1 MKHIEYG
8 YELCA
13 GRPLEGRALAE
24 LQAFLAERGL
34 TYAPGIDHSA
44 VIRDGAGRIA
54 AAASLDRNIVK
65 CAAVRP
71 DLQGTGLMASLITHL
86 RQESVSRGG
95 DSLFLYTK
103 PQNKRQFAE
112 LGFYEVAET

>member
-1 MKHIEYG
+1 M
-8 YELCA
+8 
-13 GRPLEGRALAE
+13 
-24 LQAFLAERGL
+24 GL

-44 VIRDGAGRIA
+44 VIRDEAGRIA
-54 AAASLDRNIVK
+54 AAASLDRNMIK

-95 DSLFLYTK
+95 EGRFRGARDRTGSSDGGPPRGPRGVGRNRPGPPRLRARRLSCCK
-103 PQNKRQFAE
+103 
-112 LGFYEVAET
+112 L